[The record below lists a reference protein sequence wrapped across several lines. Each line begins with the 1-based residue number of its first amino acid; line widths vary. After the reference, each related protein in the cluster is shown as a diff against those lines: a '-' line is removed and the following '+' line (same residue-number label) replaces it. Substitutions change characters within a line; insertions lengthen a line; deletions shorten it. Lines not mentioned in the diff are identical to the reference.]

1 MTVTEALLII
11 LLIIIIGF
19 IIYYYFRGSSGK
31 VQITRPMES
40 RVDEYLD
47 RRFESIIDEW
57 ALVNRA
63 KVKKFKADKE
73 GALAADEARMSSLK
87 TFEQEMGTTLAQM
100 EERIENL
107 EKQIPG
113 K

>member
-1 MTVTEALLII
+1 M
-11 LLIIIIGF
+11 
-19 IIYYYFRGSSGK
+19 
-31 VQITRPMES
+31 
-40 RVDEYLD
+40 
-47 RRFESIIDEW
+47 

-73 GALAADEARMSSLK
+73 GALAADEARDVIVK

-113 K
+113 SNRYQKGRGVILSSRLKRDISRERKTGRTPGQGYREFLPVPVRPLQ